1 MVDSI
6 SQSGGMPGIKRTT
19 ADAASKISGGV
30 KAGATGAATSTPA
43 SGDSM
48 QISTS
53 AASLPQALQSQSGPP
68 IEMEL
73 VTKLQERIAA
83 GDYPIDLDAITESLF
98 QSYLELND

>member
-19 ADAASKISGGV
+19 ADAASKVSGGV
-30 KAGATGAATSTPA
+30 KAAATGAATSTPA
-43 SGDSM
+43 SGDTM
-48 QISTS
+48 EISATS
-53 AASLPQALQSQSGPP
+53 TALPQALQSGPP